1 MTTGPF
7 ALVRHMAAI
16 FDDLGV
22 PYALGGSLASSLIG
36 EPRSTVDVDMAV
48 RLDAASGDDL
58 LERVSDEFYVPVD
71 LARAAILAH
80 SSFNLIDTAN
90 ALKVDI
96 FVVGDGLLD
105 RMQIERRFLVEMP
118 GVDSGIWV
126 TSAEDQ
132 VLRKLDW
139 FRQGGSISD
148 RQWRDVVGILRVLG
162 DALDVDYLQTMART
176 CGLIDDL
183 DAALREV
190 GIAS

>member
-139 FRQGGSISD
+139 YRMGGSVSD

-190 GIAS
+190 GIAG

>member
-90 ALKVDI
+90 ALKVAI

-190 GIAS
+190 GIAG

>member
-16 FDDLGV
+16 FDELGV
-22 PYALGGSLASSLIG
+22 PYALGGSLASSLVG

-48 RLDAASGDDL
+48 RLDVVTGDEL
-58 LERVSDEFYVPVD
+58 LQRVGAEFYVPTD
-71 LARAAILAH
+71 LARQAIRTH
-80 SSFNLIDTAN
+80 SSFNLIDTAR

-105 RMQIERRFLVEMP
+105 RMQLERRVLVEMP
-118 GVDSGIWV
+118 GVDGGIWV

-139 FRQGGSISD
+139 YRQGGSVSD
-148 RQWRDVVGILRVLG
+148 RQWRDVVGILRVHGAAADLE
-162 DALDVDYLQTMART
+162 YLTAMAQS
-176 CGLIDDL
+176 CGMSDDL
-183 DAALREV
+183 GAALGEAGFAR
-190 GIAS
+190 

>member
-190 GIAS
+190 GIAG